1 MREKPLHSAGAGL
14 YCVGLTD
21 STEFAGQ
28 TQPIA
33 LVLEPDAARSWKL
46 ESGHSWLWELA
57 MAEPMPTSTHIPS
70 RTREIP
76 DKLYFRIGEVSRLCG
91 VATSV
96 LRFWETEFPQLKPN
110 KGGTGQRL
118 YRRRDVEMALRIKRL
133 LYDEG
138 YTIPGARQVFK
149 AEQKQ
154 PTPMLALGLVAEPAP
169 AVDLKKLKR
178 LRRELE
184 ELHTLL
190 ARPLIVPKSARPKA
204 APPPTRL
211 TSSIAPATPVAP
223 ASETMETTSAAEMLS
238 DAEIH
243 RLFDDPAL

>member
-1 MREKPLHSAGAGL
+1 MS
-14 YCVGLTD
+14 
-21 STEFAGQ
+21 
-28 TQPIA
+28 
-33 LVLEPDAARSWKL
+33 
-46 ESGHSWLWELA
+46 
-57 MAEPMPTSTHIPS
+57 EPMPTSTHITT

-76 DKLYFRIGEVSRLCG
+76 DKLYFRIGEVARLCG

-154 PTPMLALGLVAEPAP
+154 PTPMLALGLVPEPA
-169 AVDLKKLKR
+169 AAADLKKLKR

-184 ELHTLL
+184 ELHTMLG
-190 ARPLIVPKSARPKA
+190 RPLSVPKSTQPKTKTTA
-204 APPPTRL
+204 TNPVSTR
-211 TSSIAPATPVAP
+211 P
-223 ASETMETTSAAEMLS
+223 ASPTTPASATLQTTLSAEPLS

-243 RLFDDPAL
+243 RLFDAPKL